1 MRIAFITNEY
11 PPETAFGGIATY
23 IHSVANLLAT
33 KGLQVVVFCPTAG
46 AEVLTEVGSLSVVHV
61 SASDPDN
68 FRHRI
73 LQAFRSYTEK
83 QTIDVIEST
92 DYLAP
97 YAEVHTAF
105 PDIPLVV
112 KLHTPT
118 FLALMMSGFVPST
131 KSRLITFIKSFLRG
145 HFLSAFNFSRYIAE
159 SDLEYQAIRKAHFVT
174 SPSVALPKLLRK
186 FNWQI
191 PNKALRVLPNPIEP
205 STELLSIPPLSS
217 SEPEDDKY
225 ITYIGRLEIR
235 KGVLDLA
242 QAISVVSKLSPKLRF
257 RFVGADL
264 LDHKGCS
271 IKQELLRILSTSANS
286 VQFIDHLPRAE
297 LPNILSAASVCVFP
311 SIWENFPYVCLE
323 AMMAAR
329 PVIATSSGGMKE
341 IIRDRESGMLLPPR
355 RPDLLAKRILEITQS
370 SHMMSM
376 MGNAAR
382 HQVMENFSSLVLA
395 DQYISFYQMISCNTL
410 SSD

>member
-23 IHSVANLLAT
+23 IYYVANLVAA
-33 KGLQVVVFCPTAG
+33 KGIQAVVFCPTSG
-46 AEVLTEVGSLSVVHV
+46 AELVTEVGSLSVIHV
-61 SASDPDN
+61 SASNPDD
-68 FRHRI
+68 FRHST
-73 LQAFRSYTEK
+73 LQAFRSYTDK
-83 QTIDVIEST
+83 HTVNIIEST

-97 YAEVHTAF
+97 YAEVCNTF

-118 FLALMMSGFVPST
+118 FLALRLSDFVPST
-131 KSRLITFIKSFLRG
+131 KSRLIATTKSLLRG
-145 HFLSAFNFSRYIAE
+145 RFSSALNFSRYVAE

-174 SPSVALPKLLRK
+174 SPSIALPELLRK

-191 PNKALRVLPNPIEP
+191 PSKSLRVIPNPIEANDQ
-205 STELLSIPPLSS
+205 LLSIPPLISL
-217 SEPEDDKY
+217 DDKY
-225 ITYIGRLEIR
+225 VTYIGRLEIR

-242 QAISVVSKLSPKLRF
+242 QAISLISKLSPKLRF
-257 RFVGADL
+257 RFVGSDL

-271 IKQELLRILSTSANS
+271 VKQEMLRILGTSANS
-286 VQFIDHLPRAE
+286 VQFIDHLPRAQ
-297 LPNILSAASVCVFP
+297 LPTILSTASVCVFP

-329 PVIATSSGGMKE
+329 PVIASSSGGMKE
-341 IIRDRESGMLLPPR
+341 IVKDRRTGMLLPPR
-355 RPDLLAKRILEITQS
+355 RPDLLAKRIVEMTQS
-370 SHMMSM
+370 LSMMSA

-382 HQVMENFSSLVLA
+382 RHVMENYSSSVLA
-395 DQYISFYQMISCNTL
+395 EQYVSFYQMVSCCTF
-410 SSD
+410 SSDL